1 MVWPTMLRPSCE
13 TGRMDDVAR
22 CLQTAAEDLN
32 ALRPQLLAGEWP
44 LSETYEHV
52 PEADWGPRE
61 VLSHLDEMLDYWTV
75 ELRRVAAG
83 DGRDP
88 VSFGRVATDADRL
101 ERIDRGR
108 QKATA
113 ELLDQVERGLDAARA
128 FTDGLSATER
138 ERVGTHPTRG
148 NLTVADSLDR
158 FLCSHLGEHLTQL
171 REILDRPPR
180 G

>member
-1 MVWPTMLRPSCE
+1 
-13 TGRMDDVAR
+13 MDDVGQ
-22 CLQTAAEDLN
+22 CLRTAAEDLN
-32 ALRPQLLAGEWP
+32 ALRPQLLAREWP

-83 DGRDP
+83 NGREP
-88 VSFGRVATDADRL
+88 VAFGRVATDANRL
-101 ERIDRGR
+101 ERIDTGR
-108 QKATA
+108 QKPTA
-113 ELLDQVERGLDAARA
+113 ALLDQVERGLDTARA
-128 FTDGLSATER
+128 FTDGLSSAER
-138 ERVGTHPTRG
+138 ERIGTHPTRG
-148 NLTVADSLDR
+148 ELTVADSLDR

-171 REILDRPPR
+171 REILDRTRR